1 MKFNHFL
8 SAYYPDTSYGAKR
21 FFDDMVEQAV
31 HADALG
37 YQAVSIPEH
46 HGINI
51 LLTPSPLQMAVKIA
65 AETNNVEIA
74 TSIAVLPIRDMRI
87 FAGEVIQADCLC
99 DGRLVLGVGRGAF
112 KYEIERMGV
121 AMQDTRDK
129 FDESL
134 DVLQALL
141 TQQEVSW
148 DGEYYQFDSLTVM
161 PRPMNQQPPQI
172 MIAAMAPEAIYHCA
186 RRGFHIQTA
195 PLAGNHQLLLDQVDA
210 FARGKAE
217 LGDAGE
223 HLRLSVLRTMW
234 LTQSPAD
241 SANKML
247 QVEDYYKRFDN
258 VFSGPGEV
266 NNGAIAALPR
276 KQSIEDLELN
286 VMVCS
291 THEMIDKIGLY
302 QEAGIEAI
310 ILSSAIACPKQQ
322 VLEMMQRFSEEVMPH
337 FRETKTTTNMRN
349 KNANHYR

>member
-8 SAYYPDTSYGAKR
+8 SAYYPDTQYGAKR
-21 FFDDMVEQAV
+21 FFDDMVAQAV
-31 HADALG
+31 LADSLG
-37 YQAVSIPEH
+37 YRAVSIPEH

-65 AETNNVEIA
+65 AETSNVEIA

-121 AMQDTRDK
+121 AMQETRDK

-134 DVLQALL
+134 EVLQALL

-148 DGEYYQFDSLTVM
+148 DGDYYKFDSLTVM

-195 PLAGNHQLLLDQVDA
+195 PLAGNHQLLLDQVAA
-210 FARGKAE
+210 FQRAKNE
-217 LGDAGE
+217 LGAAGE

-234 LTQSPAD
+234 LTQSATD

-266 NNGAIAALPR
+266 HNGAIAALPR
-276 KQSIEDLELN
+276 QQSIEDLELN
-286 VMVCS
+286 MMVCNRN
-291 THEMIDKIGLY
+291 EMIDKIGLY
-302 QEAGIEAI
+302 QEAGIEEI
-310 ILSSAIACPKQQ
+310 ILSSAIDCPQQ
-322 VLEMMQRFSEEVMPH
+322 EVLEMMQRFAQEIMPH
-337 FRETKTTTNMRN
+337 FSETKTATNMRD
-349 KNANHYR
+349 